1 MTKTYSIVG
10 QKFKGLEPMLP
21 GIVPGTIACLVR
33 EPDNPHDP
41 NAVAVWIDGK
51 AVGYIPKKDNA
62 VLAQFIDQSGQ
73 PLAMDAAADRTP
85 GTGVRTIKAKFVR
98 SANSGYPQVEV

>member
-1 MTKTYSIVG
+1 MTAKYSIVG
-10 QKFKGLEPMLP
+10 QKFKGLDPYLP
-21 GIVPGTIACLVR
+21 GIQAGAVAYLVR

-41 NAVAVWIDGK
+41 NAVAVWIDGR

-73 PLAMDAAADRTP
+73 PLAMD
-85 GTGVRTIKAKFVR
+85 GVFGSDGKPVRSIKARFIR
-98 SANSGYPQVEV
+98 SANSAYPQVEV